1 MGAKGKVYLG
11 GSPWKVGEVPL
22 GRMGP
27 KWAWLPMGLS
37 GLYKPMEE
45 AVTAMGSGGSPP
57 GRKGKFVSLLSSSL
71 HYFAAVRR

>member
-1 MGAKGKVYLG
+1 
-11 GSPWKVGEVPL
+11 
-22 GRMGP
+22 MGP
-27 KWAWLPMGLS
+27 KWAWLPMGPS

-45 AVTAMGSGGSPP
+45 AVTATGSGGSPP